1 MTTAKIIAETLFNL
15 DYRVITYVPGF
26 GANQTF
32 ELLNEKFGNQL
43 TLSYHEEI
51 ASAVAAGAAIT
62 GTRAAVIIKT
72 HGLLKSMNCIID
84 VMTSG
89 VNASLLFIIFDDK
102 TGTHS
107 DNIFDIVPIVRG
119 ANLPAV
125 IATPENIQQSLIE
138 STEKSENSE
147 LPGVIVVDAA
157 DIDSYGQYSEMTH
170 KPFTKPYSRNI
181 YKNLVTPILAA
192 YQYQV
197 LQRRTTSL
205 PHHDIAKPT
214 LPQIAQLP
222 PEWQRVTKDY
232 IPFFEIFKT
241 IKRDV
246 TIGDTSLPTLFALE
260 PYSCIDITLHMGGS
274 IPTAI
279 GAYLAGHT
287 KAWAVLGDFAF
298 LSCGIIGLQEAINR
312 EIPLKIVLFD
322 NGIAGATGGQAV
334 NTALLESLLM
344 PYKDRTTKIT
354 LSETSSDELNII
366 LFVMAES
373 IKLEILHI
381 KV

>member
-1 MTTAKIIAETLFNL
+1 MTTAKIIAETLYNL
-15 DYRVITYVPGF
+15 DYRVITYVPGY

-43 TLSYHEEI
+43 TISYHEEI
-51 ASAVAAGAAIT
+51 ASAVAAGVAIT

-107 DNIFDIVPIVRG
+107 DNIFDIVPIVKG
-119 ANLPAV
+119 ANLQTV
-125 IATPENIQQSLIE
+125 IATPANIQQSLLE
-138 STEKSENSE
+138 STEKSENSG
-147 LPGVIVVDAA
+147 LPCVIVIDAA
-157 DIDSYGQYSEMTH
+157 DIESDVEYIEMTH
-170 KPFTKPYSRNI
+170 KPCTKPYSRNI
-181 YKNLVTPILAA
+181 YKNLVTPILAD

-197 LQRRTTSL
+197 LQRRIASL
-205 PHHDIAKPT
+205 PHDDIPKPT

-312 EIPLKIVLFD
+312 DIPLKIVLFD
-322 NGIAGATGGQAV
+322 NGIAGATGGQPV
-334 NTALLESLLM
+334 NTALLESSLM

-373 IKLEILHI
+373 KKLEILHI

>member
-1 MTTAKIIAETLFNL
+1 MTTAKIIAETLYNL
-15 DYRVITYVPGF
+15 DYCVITYVPGY

-43 TLSYHEEI
+43 TISYHEEI

-119 ANLPAV
+119 AKLPTV
-125 IATPENIQQSLIE
+125 ISTPANIQQALIE
-138 STEKSENSE
+138 TTDISENSE
-147 LPGVIVVDAA
+147 LPCVIVVDAA
-157 DIDSYGQYSEMTH
+157 DIESRGTYSEMTH
-170 KPFTKPYSRNI
+170 KQYTKTYSRNI
-181 YKNLVTPILAA
+181 YKNLVTPILAD
-192 YQYQV
+192 YQHQV
-197 LQRRTTSL
+197 LQRRITSL
-205 PHHDIAKPT
+205 QHHDIIKPT
-214 LPQIAQLP
+214 LPQLSELP

-232 IPFFEIFKT
+232 IPFFDIFKT

-298 LSCGIIGLQEAINR
+298 LSCGIIGLQEAVNR
-312 EIPLKIVLFD
+312 NIPLKIVLFD
-322 NGIAGATGGQAV
+322 NGIAGATGGQVV
-334 NTALLESLLM
+334 NTVLLESLLM

-354 LSETSSDELNII
+354 LAEMNSEELNIV
-366 LFVMAES
+366 LWVMAES

>member
-1 MTTAKIIAETLFNL
+1 MTTAKIISETLYNL
-15 DYRVITYVPGF
+15 DYRIITYVPGY

-43 TLSYHEEI
+43 TISYHEEI

-72 HGLLKSMNCIID
+72 HGLLKSMNCVID

-89 VNASLLFIIFDDK
+89 VNSSLLFIIFDDK

-107 DNIFDIVPIVRG
+107 DNIFDIEPIVRG
-119 ANLPAV
+119 AKLPTV
-125 IATPENIQQSLIE
+125 IATPANIQQVLID
-138 STEKSENSE
+138 STEKSENRE
-147 LPGVIVVDAA
+147 LPCVIIVDAD
-157 DIDSYGQYSEMTH
+157 DIERTGNYSEMAR
-170 KPFTKPYSRNI
+170 KPCTKPYSRNI
-181 YKNLVTPILAA
+181 YKNLVTPILAD
-192 YQYQV
+192 YQHQV
-197 LQRRTTSL
+197 LQRKIDSL
-205 PHHDIAKPT
+205 SYHDIPKPT
-214 LPQIAQLP
+214 LPQLSQLP
-222 PEWQRVTKDY
+222 LEWQRVTKDY

-260 PYSCIDITLHMGGS
+260 PYSCIDITLHMGGC

-298 LSCGIIGLQEAINR
+298 LSCGIIGLQEAVNR
-312 EIPLKIVLFD
+312 NIPLKIVLFD
-322 NGIAGATGGQAV
+322 NGIAGATGGQPV

-344 PYKDRTTKIT
+344 PYNDRTTKIN
-354 LSETSSDELNII
+354 LSKTSQDELNIV
-366 LFVMAES
+366 LWVMAES
-373 IKLEILHI
+373 VKLEILHI

>member
-1 MTTAKIIAETLFNL
+1 MTTAKIIAETLYNL
-15 DYRVITYVPGF
+15 DYKVITYVPGY

-32 ELLNEKFGNQL
+32 ELLNEKFANQL
-43 TLSYHEEI
+43 TISYHEEI

-119 ANLPAV
+119 ANLPTV
-125 IATPENIQQSLIE
+125 IASPEIIQRTLIE

-147 LPGVIVVDAA
+147 LPCVIVVDAA
-157 DIDSYGQYSEMTH
+157 DIESDGAYSEMTH
-170 KPFTKPYSRNI
+170 KQFTKPYSRNI
-181 YKNLVTPILAA
+181 FKNLVTPILADN
-192 YQYQV
+192 QYQV
-197 LQRRTTSL
+197 LQRRIASQ
-205 PHHDIAKPT
+205 PHDDIPKPT

-246 TIGDTSLPTLFALE
+246 TVGDTSLPTLFALE

-312 EIPLKIVLFD
+312 DIPLKIVLFD
-322 NGIAGATGGQAV
+322 NGIAGATGGQPV

-354 LSETSSDELNII
+354 LSETSADELNII

-373 IKLEILHI
+373 KKLEILHI

>member
-1 MTTAKIIAETLFNL
+1 MTTAKIIAETLYNL
-15 DYRVITYVPGF
+15 DYRVITYVPGY

-32 ELLNEKFGNQL
+32 ELLNEKFANQL
-43 TLSYHEEI
+43 TISYHEEI

-119 ANLPAV
+119 ANLPTV
-125 IATPENIQQSLIE
+125 VSTPANIQHSLID
-138 STEKSENSE
+138 STNKSENSE
-147 LPGVIVVDAA
+147 LPCVIVVDAA
-157 DIDSYGQYSEMTH
+157 DIESDGAYSEMKH
-170 KPFTKPYSRNI
+170 KQCTKPYSRNI
-181 YKNLVTPILAA
+181 YKNLVTPILAD

-197 LQRRTTSL
+197 LQRRIASQ
-205 PHHDIAKPT
+205 PHDDIPKPT
-214 LPQIAQLP
+214 LPQMSQLP
-222 PEWQRVTKDY
+222 PEWQRVTEDY

-246 TIGDTSLPTLFALE
+246 TVGDTSLPTLFALE

-279 GAYLAGHT
+279 GAYLAGYS

-322 NGIAGATGGQAV
+322 NGIAGATGGQPV

-344 PYKDRTTKIT
+344 PYKDRTTKIS
-354 LSETSSDELNII
+354 LSETRADELNII

-373 IKLEILHI
+373 KKLEILHI